1 MMKIEFLE
9 NSPEAIRFSIND
21 VSTDFVNAL
30 RRTIIS
36 RVKTF
41 AIDTVT
47 FYINTSAMFD
57 EYIAHRIGLVPIL
70 TPEGYDEKDEILFTL
85 DMEGPCTVYSKD
97 LVSSD
102 KKVKVAIEDIPL
114 IKLAEGQRIKL
125 EGKAIMGNG
134 AKSAKFQPGLATY
147 EKKGEGK
154 FEFYIETFG
163 QMPSREILNK
173 ALEIIE
179 DDLKDAEKGLK

>member
-1 MMKIEFLE
+1 MKVEFIE
-9 NSPEAIRFSIND
+9 NTPAAIRFSISQTNAE
-21 VSTDFVNAL
+21 FVNAL
-30 RRTIIS
+30 RRIIIS

-57 EYIAHRIGLVPIL
+57 EYIAHRIGLIPLV
-70 TPEGYDEKDEILFTL
+70 TPKEGYDEKDEILFTL
-85 DMEGPCTVYSKD
+85 DMEGPCTVYSSD
-97 LVSSD
+97 LKSND
-102 KKVKVAIEDIPL
+102 KEVKVAIDDIPI

-125 EGKAIMGNG
+125 EGKAVMNNG

-147 EKKGEGK
+147 EKKGEGVY
-154 FEFYIETFG
+154 EFYIETFG
-163 QMPSREILNK
+163 QMSSREILNK

-179 DDLKDAEKGLK
+179 DDLKAMEKELK